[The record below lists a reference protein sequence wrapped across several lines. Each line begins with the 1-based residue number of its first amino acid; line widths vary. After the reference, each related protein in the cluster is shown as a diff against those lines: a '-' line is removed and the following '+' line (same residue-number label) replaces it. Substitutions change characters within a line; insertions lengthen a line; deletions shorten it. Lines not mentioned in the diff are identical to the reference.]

1 VKNGGK
7 ILSKEKINKRI
18 EELRTKIDH
27 HNYLYY
33 VLDAPEIT
41 DGEYDQLMSELI
53 ALEEENPELIT
64 LDSPT
69 QRVGGAPSE
78 AFKTVEHRVP
88 LLSLSNS
95 FNEKELKDFEQRI
108 KRLTDGQQ
116 LEYVTELK
124 IDGLSVALTYQDG
137 LLIQGATRG
146 DGFQGEEITTNI
158 KTIRTI
164 PLKLRRPLPG
174 LLVVRG
180 EVFINREDFERLNK
194 EREKNNEP
202 LFANP
207 RNAAAGS
214 LRQLNPKITAARPLD
229 IFSYDLLLWEGREE
243 EGPQTQWEVLKN
255 LKEWGF
261 KVNPVS
267 KLCTSIEEV
276 IAFCREWQE
285 KRFELPYDIDGI
297 VVKLNS
303 LTLQTA
309 LGATAKAPRS
319 KIAYKFPAE
328 EVSTR
333 VRDII
338 INVGRTGALTPLALL
353 DPVQVAGS
361 TVSRATLHNEDFI
374 KEKELLIGDTVIIRK
389 AGDIIPEVVRVV
401 KEQRTGE
408 ERAFVMPTLCPVCKA
423 AVYREPE
430 EAVTRCLG
438 SSCPAQLKEMIIHF
452 ASRDAM
458 NIEGLGPSSVNQ
470 LLEKNLISDPADL
483 YSLQKNDLLGL
494 ERFGEKSAS
503 NLIEAIKRSRS
514 TPLSRLLFALG
525 IRHVGAEAARRLA
538 EHFKSLDKIFN
549 ATKDELLEVPEV
561 GEKIA
566 ESLLHYAGEEQN
578 RRVIEKL
585 RSAGLKFSL
594 EKGPEEL
601 IQALEGETFVLTGTL
616 SVMSRKDAE
625 EALRKRGAKA
635 TSSVSRNTD
644 YLVVGENPGSK
655 YQKAL
660 ELGVKILTEQEFIEL
675 LKQTES

>member
-1 VKNGGK
+1 M
-7 ILSKEKINKRI
+7 SKEKVIKRI
-18 EELRTKIDH
+18 EELRTKINH

-41 DGEYDQLMSELI
+41 DAEYDQLMLELN
-53 ALEEENPELIT
+53 ALEEENPEFIT
-64 LDSPT
+64 EDSPT

-78 AFKTVEHRVP
+78 AFKTVEHQVP

-95 FNEKELKDFEQRI
+95 FDEKELRDFEQRI
-108 KRLTDGQQ
+108 RRLTGKTQ

-124 IDGLSVALTYQDG
+124 IDGLSVALTYRDG

-164 PLKLRRPLPG
+164 PLKLRQPLPG

-180 EVFINREDFERLNK
+180 EVFINREDFEKLNK
-194 EREKNNEP
+194 EREINNEP

-594 EKGPEEL
+594 EKGPEES

-616 SVMSRKDAE
+616 TTMSRKDAE
-625 EALRKRGAKA
+625 EELRRRGAKA

-660 ELGVKILTEQEFIEL
+660 ELGVKILTEQDFLEL

>member
-1 VKNGGK
+1 MKNGGK

>member
-1 VKNGGK
+1 M
-7 ILSKEKINKRI
+7 SKEKINKRI

>member
-1 VKNGGK
+1 M
-7 ILSKEKINKRI
+7 SKEKINKRI
-18 EELRTKIDH
+18 EKLRTKIDH

-41 DGEYDQLMSELI
+41 DAEYDQLMSELI
-53 ALEEENPELIT
+53 ALEEENPGLIT

-78 AFKTVEHRVP
+78 AFKTVEHRAP

-116 LEYVTELK
+116 LEYVAELK

-594 EKGPEEL
+594 EKGPEES

-616 SVMSRKDAE
+616 TTMSRKDAE
-625 EALRKRGAKA
+625 EELRRRGAKA

-660 ELGVKILTEQEFIEL
+660 ELGVKILTEQDFLEL